1 MHVGTQLK
9 ARNDDDYRVFSQ
21 LGVNHI
27 CGFPPGNPKGWTEQL
42 LTEYREHVESFGLK
56 LDFIPLPLNSHE
68 ISNAENPNIMLGKSP
83 DRDREIEVIQNI
95 IKNCSMTG
103 IPAVKY
109 NLTLL
114 GVVST
119 EDDVPELE
127 TPGRD
132 DVTEGE
138 VVITEKLREVVEE
151 DQQAPEGP
159 LVQGLVLYDQL
170 RVPQEGVQE
179 LEQVDQQLL
188 VERPALPRLGLVLRG
203 QHLVQELSL

>member
-27 CGFPPGNPKGWTEQL
+27 CGFPPGEPKDWNEQL

-83 DRDREIEVIQNI
+83 DRDREIEMIQNI
-95 IKNCSMTG
+95 IRNCSMAG

-119 EDDVPELE
+119 ED
-127 TPGRD
+127 
-132 DVTEGE
+132 
-138 VVITEKLREVVEE
+138 EK
-151 DQQAPEGP
+151 
-159 LVQGLVLYDQL
+159 
-170 RVPQEGVQE
+170 
-179 LEQVDQQLL
+179 
-188 VERPALPRLGLVLRG
+188 
-203 QHLVQELSL
+203 